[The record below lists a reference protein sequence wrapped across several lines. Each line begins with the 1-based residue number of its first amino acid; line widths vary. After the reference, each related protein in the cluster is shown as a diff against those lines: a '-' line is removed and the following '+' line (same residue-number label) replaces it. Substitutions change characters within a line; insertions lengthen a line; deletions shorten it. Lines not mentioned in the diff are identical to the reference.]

1 MKAPMSRSAA
11 AVAASRRNGALS
23 RGPCSADGK
32 AVSAQNSRKHG
43 LFSAA
48 PGSEAELAA
57 GLTELASFIAELT
70 GGRADLQMISR
81 NALVAAARA
90 ERAGEIVVQLKAE
103 LALKLEED
111 RSDEAEVADLLTQI
125 ARIGRYERRFC
136 GQRDRALRIIMK
148 AAARPS

>member
-1 MKAPMSRSAA
+1 MTTLPMRSAA
-11 AVAASRRNGALS
+11 AAAASRRNGAVS
-23 RGPCSADGK
+23 RGPCTEAGK
-32 AVSAQNSRKHG
+32 AVSARNARKHG

-48 PGSEAELAA
+48 PGSDA
-57 GLTELASFIAELT
+57 GFSASLGELASFIAELT

-103 LALKLEED
+103 LALKLEEE
-111 RSDEAEVADLLTQI
+111 RSNEAELADLLGQI

-136 GQRDRALRIIMK
+136 GQRDRALRAIIK
-148 AAARPS
+148 ALARPA